1 MKKTEQKVIEFI
13 SQHKLLEHGDK
24 LLIAFSGGPDS
35 VFALHFLSKYARK
48 YKIEISAIHFNHGLR
63 GKEANR
69 DELFSKQFCE
79 KYNFTIS
86 VRKLDVKNYSKQ
98 NKVSIEEAAR
108 NLRYESLTSVA
119 KGLKCNKIVTAHNQS
134 DNTETV
140 LLNIL
145 SGTGISGFSGIP
157 VTRGNI
163 IRPFLSLTKKEIVE
177 YLDKNNIQY
186 ITDSSNLKSDYKR
199 NYLRNKIVPLLKQKI
214 NPSLDEGVFRSSKI
228 LESALPLLEK
238 HQRNKLRMFVEFDKN
253 RILIKITFFQSGDEA
268 IQGELLK
275 NLIRKNFSV
284 EFKYSDFSKLTKLSK
299 LQKGRSVQLSSNLIA
314 VRESDSIL
322 IHFKESDS
330 ENKSYI
336 KVGEIVK
343 INNKSI
349 AIEKSDREAIKFN
362 SKGNIEFLDAGKLK
376 GIFILRRWKNG
387 DKFIPLGMSN
397 YKKVSDFLTDLKLP
411 SSDKKNQLVLI
422 NRNNIVWIVGLRIDN
437 RYRIKSNTN
446 QILKVWVK

>member
-48 YKIEISAIHFNHGLR
+48 YKIDISAIHFNHGLR
-63 GKEANR
+63 GKEADR

-86 VRKLDVKNYSKQ
+86 VKKLDVKNYSKQ

-238 HQRNKLRMFVEFDKN
+238 HQKNKLKMFVEFDKN
-253 RILIKITFFQSGDEA
+253 RILIKITFFQSGDKA

-322 IHFKESDS
+322 IHVKESDS

-397 YKKVSDFLTDLKLP
+397 YKKLSDFLTDLKLP
-411 SSDKKNQLVLI
+411 SSDKKNQLVLL